1 MINKNYK
8 IKNQNLRLVK
18 ATRENFWELM
28 DLRVTEEQ
36 EDFVASNA
44 ISLAQAYDC
53 HAEGEFAQAFGI
65 YDGETPVGFAMIGHN
80 SEEYEDMPE
89 VYRHSYELWRFM
101 IDKRYQKRG
110 YGRDALKL
118 LLDYVLSFPDGKE
131 TLWSTSYEPENEV
144 AKKLYVSFGFV
155 PNGEM
160 DGDEEV
166 AVLDLTEWIG

>member
-1 MINKNYK
+1 MINKNYE

-28 DLRVTEEQ
+28 DLRVTKEQ

-53 HAEGEFAQAFGI
+53 HADGDFAQAFGI

-80 SEEYEDMPE
+80 SEDYEGMAE
-89 VYRHSYELWRFM
+89 VYRHSYCLWRFM
-101 IDKRYQKRG
+101 IDRRYQKRG

-118 LLDYVLSFPDGKE
+118 LLDYVRSFPDGAE
-131 TLWSTSYEPENEV
+131 ALWSTSWEPENKV
-144 AKKLYVSFGFV
+144 AAKLYHDFGFTE
-155 PNGEM
+155 NGET
-160 DGDEEV
+160 DGDEIV
-166 AVLDLTEWIG
+166 AVYPL

>member
-1 MINKNYK
+1 MVNKSYK

-28 DLRVTEEQ
+28 DLRVTKEQ

-53 HAEGEFAQAFGI
+53 HADGAFAQAFGI

-144 AKKLYVSFGFV
+144 AKKLYASFGFV

>member
-53 HAEGEFAQAFGI
+53 HADGKFAQPFGI
-65 YDGETPVGFAMIGHN
+65 YDGENPVGFAMIGHD
-80 SEEYEDMPE
+80 SEDYEDMAE
-89 VYRHSYELWRFM
+89 VYRHSYCLWRFM
-101 IDKRYQKRG
+101 IDQRYQKRG

-118 LLDYVLSFPDGKE
+118 LLDYVLSFPDGRE

-144 AKKLYVSFGFV
+144 AKKLYASFGFV
-155 PNGEM
+155 PNGEL